1 MSCREGCGARERER
15 VLLRRRRRL
24 CPRRGCV
31 VCVSLGE
38 GRLGVWCLLA
48 WRDDGELA
56 ECEHGEGKECV
67 ESEEESEAGLSEV
80 FGAAGLYGVP

>member
-1 MSCREGCGARERER
+1 MRERER
-15 VLLRRRRRL
+15 AR
-24 CPRRGCV
+24 PPFFFFFFV
-31 VCVSLGE
+31 VVVVFALVAAVWCVSLGE

-56 ECEHGEGKECV
+56 ECGHGEGKECV
-67 ESEEESEAGLSEV
+67 ESEEESEAGLIEV